1 MRVYFAGKILKSFKK
16 IEIDFKAE
24 LELEHSVDL
33 VKDLMDMDMSSILR
47 KLTTDDKIREVV
59 PFSVSIIGAN
69 MAESFEERIISVMN
83 QIMTP
88 QRTSLSDTHAEK
100 LCVLRVNRSYMR
112 KMKKAYP
119 KLALRLSKYQTSKIR
134 KMAAAA
140 AKK

>member
-1 MRVYFAGKILKSFKK
+1 MGLA
-16 IEIDFKAE
+16 DPTDT
-24 LELEHSVDL
+24 SVN
-33 VKDLMDMDMSSILR
+33 
-47 KLTTDDKIREVV
+47 T
-59 PFSVSIIGAN
+59 
-69 MAESFEERIISVMN
+69 N

>member
-1 MRVYFAGKILKSFKK
+1 MLKSFKK
-16 IEIDFKAE
+16 IEIDFEAE
-24 LELEHSVDL
+24 LGLEHTADL

-47 KLTTDDKIREVV
+47 KLATDDKIRDVV

-83 QIMTP
+83 LIMTP

-100 LCVLRVNRSYMR
+100 LCVLRVNRLYMR

-119 KLALRLSKYQTSKIR
+119 KLALRLNKYQTSKIR
-134 KMAAAA
+134 KMTAAA